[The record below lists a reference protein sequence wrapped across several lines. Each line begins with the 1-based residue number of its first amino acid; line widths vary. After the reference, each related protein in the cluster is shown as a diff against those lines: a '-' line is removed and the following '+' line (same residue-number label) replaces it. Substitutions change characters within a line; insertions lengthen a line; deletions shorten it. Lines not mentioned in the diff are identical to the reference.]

1 MPNDRPDLPLCADCV
16 ALIGGACAGPDMDWR
31 PARAGEPCGASDCD
45 GLRWLTATEIRL
57 LEFPLTPVPT
67 SNRCGHSACSQ
78 HFIDTGSTECLH
90 ETEGD

>member
-31 PARAGEPCGASDCD
+31 PARVGEPGGASDCE
-45 GLRWLTATEIRL
+45 G
-57 LEFPLTPVPT
+57 P
-67 SNRCGHSACSQ
+67 RCGHSACSQ